1 MKYII
6 DIPNEKLKRIS
17 QLISEG
23 RYDNISQF
31 TLTAV
36 ENQLL
41 LEESS
46 EERLDRVI
54 ATPLTQERKLNNI
67 VKVRHEELL
76 STKFTPSNIQ
86 TVSPPTLDRI
96 PNDVLWG
103 QYNRIFPV
111 KITMRV
117 LANLLSEKKLID
129 LALLHSQA
137 ISAAREIGIMLKKK
151 DEEQGRKY
159 GNMLSAALPT
169 GKSVLKAENRFMN
182 HFVGYLTRA
191 GRIEGAPGALKL
203 LNIFDDPR
211 GVSKVGITKEGLLF
225 ASLENP
231 VMDRK
236 QFGATLGENER
247 DFYLRH
253 IKENLE
259 REKEAM
265 FLVMKGIKEGVSSPS
280 ELNSKIGVFSRG
292 WSEAMTNT
300 IRAGIASR
308 LVELGLIDRQ
318 RDGIRVKYVLTDFGT
333 TALAS
338 FEKEERV

>member
-6 DIPNEKLKRIS
+6 DIPHEKCNKIS
-17 QLISEG
+17 RLIKEG
-23 RYDNISQF
+23 KYESVSQF
-31 TLTAV
+31 ALTAV

-41 LEESS
+41 LEESF

-54 ATPLTQERKLNNI
+54 ATPSTREKKMNYTGEFG
-67 VKVRHEELL
+67 HDELL
-76 STKFTPSNIQ
+76 SLGFVSSDIK
-86 TVSPPTLDRI
+86 TVSPPTPDRI

-103 QYNRIFPV
+103 QYNRIFPI

-117 LANLLSEKKLID
+117 LANLLPGKKIID

-137 ISAAREIGIMLKKK
+137 ISAAREIGIILKKK

-203 LNIFDDPR
+203 LNISDDPK

-231 VMDRK
+231 VIDRN
-236 QFGATLGENER
+236 QFSATLGEDER
-247 DFYLRH
+247 EFYLRH
-253 IKENLE
+253 IQENLE

-265 FLVMKGIKEGVSSPS
+265 FLVLKEIKEGASSPT
-280 ELNSKIGVFSRG
+280 ELNSRVSVLSRG

-300 IRAGIASR
+300 IRAGIVSR
-308 LVELGLIDRQ
+308 LIELGLIDRQ
-318 RDGIRVKYVLTDFGT
+318 RDGIKVNYILTDYGV
-333 TALAS
+333 AILAS
-338 FEKEERV
+338 SEKEGGI